1 MSKKIKVPIFQI
13 IQILIP
19 IIRNFTA
26 TVKVAREAD
35 SEGGRKITRDEW
47 QDLVLELLVLQAGP
61 EITTA
66 LINANEHLE

>member
-19 IIRNFTA
+19 IIRDFTA
-26 TVKVAREAD
+26 TVKVAREVD
-35 SEGGRKITRDEW
+35 SEGGKKITRDEW
-47 QDLVLELLVLQAGP
+47 QDLVLELLVLRAGP

-66 LINANEHLE
+66 LINANEHLD

>member
-19 IIRNFTA
+19 IIRDFTA
-26 TVKVAREAD
+26 TVKVAREED